1 MGKRIDKQEIDLL
14 IVGAGPVGCTI
25 AERAAQVKGWKSLII
40 DKREHIAGNCHDC
53 INSHDQLVHKYGP
66 HYFRT
71 SYEDVFSYL
80 SKFTSWIPGNYIVKT
95 SVRNKLYPIPINL
108 STLEKYFN
116 QELDED
122 TALKLLHSLRVHKE
136 NPKNSEEFI
145 LSRLGKELY
154 EDFYLGYTL
163 KQWDIHPKDLDPSV
177 CGRVP
182 IRLNRDESYVNA
194 THQVMPKDGFTKMF
208 SRMIESKNIF
218 FKGNTNFEDLK
229 KTIIPKI
236 ATVYTGPVDE
246 YFNYCLG
253 KLPWRSLKFEWKTY
267 KEKLVQPCVQINY
280 PNDHKYTRSV
290 EIKHVTKQNINTST
304 VSYEY
309 PQSVGDPYYPV
320 PQPASSE
327 LYLKYKQLAEETSHK
342 DKVYFVG
349 RLAEYTYINT
359 DEAIKKGLDA
369 FQKIANSNGI
379 D

>member
-1 MGKRIDKQEIDLL
+1 M
-14 IVGAGPVGCTI
+14 
-25 AERAAQVKGWKSLII
+25 
-40 DKREHIAGNCHDC
+40 
-53 INSHDQLVHKYGP
+53 
-66 HYFRT
+66 
-71 SYEDVFSYL
+71 
-80 SKFTSWIPGNYIVKT
+80 
-95 SVRNKLYPIPINL
+95 
-108 STLEKYFN
+108 
-116 QELDED
+116 
-122 TALKLLHSLRVHKE
+122 
-136 NPKNSEEFI
+136 
-145 LSRLGKELY
+145 SRLGKELY

-253 KLPWRSLKFEWKTY
+253 RLPWRSLQFEWKTY

>member
-1 MGKRIDKQEIDLL
+1 MIDKQDIDLL

-25 AERAAQVKGWKSLII
+25 AERASQVKGWKSLII

-53 INSHDQLVHKYGP
+53 VNSHGQLVHKYGP

-71 SYEDVFSYL
+71 SYENVFSYL
-80 SKFTSWIPGNYIVKT
+80 SKFTNWIPGNYIVKT
-95 SVRNKLYPIPINL
+95 SVKSKLYPIPINL
-108 STLEKYFN
+108 STLEKYFD
-116 QELDED
+116 QELNED
-122 TALKLLHSLRVHKE
+122 TALKLLNSLRVHKE

-194 THQVMPKDGFTKMF
+194 THKVMPKDGFSKMF

-218 FKGNTNFEDLK
+218 FKGNTNFEVLK
-229 KTIIPKI
+229 KIITPKI

-253 KLPWRSLKFEWKTY
+253 RLPWRSLKFEWKTY

-290 EIKHVTKQNINTST
+290 EIKHVTKQNIETST

-320 PQPASSE
+320 PQPASSK
-327 LYLKYKQLAEETSHK
+327 LYLRYKQLAEEIFRK
-342 DKVYFVG
+342 EKVYFVG

-359 DEAIKKGLDA
+359 DEAIKRGLDA
-369 FQKIANSNGI
+369 FQKIANSDGL

>member
-1 MGKRIDKQEIDLL
+1 MIDKQEIDLL

-40 DKREHIAGNCHDC
+40 DKRDHIAGNCHDC
-53 INSHDQLVHKYGP
+53 INSHGQLVHKYGP

-71 SYEDVFSYL
+71 SHEDVFSYL
-80 SKFTSWIPGNYIVKT
+80 SKFTSWIPGNYVVKT
-95 SVRNKLYPIPINL
+95 SVKNKLYPIPINL
-108 STLEKYFN
+108 STLEKYFD

-122 TALKLLHSLRVHKE
+122 TAQQLLHSLRVHKE

-194 THQVMPKDGFTKMF
+194 THKVMPEGGFTKMF

-218 FKGNTNFEDLK
+218 FKGNANFEDLK
-229 KTIIPKI
+229 KIIIPKI

-253 KLPWRSLKFEWKTY
+253 RLPWRSLKFEWKTY
-267 KEKLVQPCVQINY
+267 KENLVQPCVQINY

-290 EIKHVTKQNINTST
+290 EIKHVTKQNINTSSI
-304 VSYEY
+304 SYEF
-309 PQSVGDPYYPV
+309 PQSVGDPYYPI
-320 PQPASSE
+320 PQPASKE
-327 LYLKYKQLAEETSHK
+327 LYLKYKQLAGETFRK
-342 DKVYFVG
+342 EKVYFVG

-359 DEAIKKGLDA
+359 DEAIKRGLDA
-369 FQKIANSNGI
+369 FQKIANSNGA

>member
-1 MGKRIDKQEIDLL
+1 MIDKQEIDLL

-25 AERAAQVKGWKSLII
+25 AERSAQVKGWKSLII

-53 INSHDQLVHKYGP
+53 INSHGQLIHKYGP

-71 SYEDVFSYL
+71 SNEDVFSYL
-80 SKFTSWIPGNYIVKT
+80 SKFTSWIPGNYIVKS
-95 SVRNKLYPIPINL
+95 SVKNKLYPIPINL
-108 STLEKYFN
+108 STLEKYFD

-194 THQVMPKDGFTKMF
+194 THKVMPKDGFSKMF

-229 KTIIPKI
+229 KIIIPKI

-253 KLPWRSLKFEWKTY
+253 RLPWRSLKFEWKTY

-327 LYLKYKQLAEETSHK
+327 LYLKYKQLAEEIFRNE
-342 DKVYFVG
+342 KVYFVG

-359 DEAIKKGLDA
+359 DEAIKRGLDA

>member
-53 INSHDQLVHKYGP
+53 INSHGQLVHKYGP

-71 SYEDVFSYL
+71 SYEDVFRYL

-95 SVRNKLYPIPINL
+95 SVKNNL

-253 KLPWRSLKFEWKTY
+253 RLPWRSLQFEWKTY

>member
-1 MGKRIDKQEIDLL
+1 MIDKQEIDLL

-25 AERAAQVKGWKSLII
+25 AERAAEVKGWKSLII
-40 DKREHIAGNCHDC
+40 DKRDHVAGNCHDC
-53 INSHDQLVHKYGP
+53 INFHGQLVHKYGP

-80 SKFTSWIPGNYIVKT
+80 SKFTSWIPGHYIVKS
-95 SVRNKLYPIPINL
+95 SVKNKLYPIPINL
-108 STLEKYFN
+108 TTLEEYFD
-116 QELDED
+116 QKLDEE
-122 TALKLLHSLRVHKE
+122 TAYKLLHSLRVPKE

-194 THQVMPKDGFTKMF
+194 TYKVMPKDGFTKMF
-208 SRMIESKNIF
+208 SKMIESKNIC
-218 FKGNTNFEDLK
+218 FKGNTNYEDLK
-229 KTIIPKI
+229 KIIIPKI

-246 YFNYCLG
+246 YFNYSLG
-253 KLPWRSLKFEWKTY
+253 RLPWRSLKFEWKTY
-267 KEKLVQPCVQINY
+267 KENLVQPCVQINY

-327 LYLKYKQLAEETSHK
+327 LYLRYKQLAEETFRK
-342 DKVYFVG
+342 EKVYFVG

-359 DEAIKKGLDA
+359 DEAIKKGLDT
-369 FQKIANSNGI
+369 FQKIANSNET